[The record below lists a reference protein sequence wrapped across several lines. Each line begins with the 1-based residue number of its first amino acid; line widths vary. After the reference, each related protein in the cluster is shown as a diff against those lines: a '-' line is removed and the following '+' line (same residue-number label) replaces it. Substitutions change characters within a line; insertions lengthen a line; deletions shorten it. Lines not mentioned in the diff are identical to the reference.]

1 MTNTSTQ
8 QQIQQ
13 HLQNHPV
20 VLYMKGDAIF
30 PQCGFSQQA
39 VSILQKYEV
48 PLNTVN
54 VLADDA
60 IRQGIKAYAD
70 WPTIPQLYIQGE
82 FIGGCDIINALHDSG
97 ELEKLLSPV
106 IAAKTD

>member
-1 MTNTSTQ
+1 MTNTD
-8 QQIQQ
+8 IQQ
-13 HLQNHPV
+13 HIKQHLQTHPV
-20 VLYMKGDAIF
+20 VLYMKGDAAF
-30 PQCGFSQQA
+30 PQCGFSHQA
-39 VSILQKYEV
+39 ISILQKYDA
-48 PLNTVN
+48 PINTVN

-60 IRQGIKAYAD
+60 IRQGIKVYAD

-106 IAAKTD
+106 IEAKTD

>member
-1 MTNTSTQ
+1 MTNTD
-8 QQIQQ
+8 IQHHIKQ
-13 HLQNHPV
+13 HLQTHPV
-20 VLYMKGDAIF
+20 VLYMKGDAAF
-30 PQCGFSQQA
+30 PQCGFSHQA
-39 VSILQKYEV
+39 VSILQKYDA
-48 PLNTVN
+48 PINTVN

-97 ELEKLLSPV
+97 ELAELLSK
-106 IAAKTD
+106 ITSKTD